1 MTSVASWHAKDVIA
15 SREGQLHYLDLVQAL
30 FSEVNPIP
38 VKAAMNMMGMQVG
51 GYRYPLCEMM
61 PGYICA
67 AAQGHGGLW
76 LMRVIVIGRG
86 KMGTL
91 LSESA
96 AAHGHEVIAM
106 ADAANQDEVKP
117 LDCDAVIDFSHPD
130 NLEWVCA
137 YVRARHCV
145 LICGTTGLN
154 DAQKQLLQQTAQAC
168 RYSILPTSLMAS
180 PCWRRCWRCSPRC

>member
-1 MTSVASWHAKDVIA
+1 
-15 SREGQLHYLDLVQAL
+15 
-30 FSEVNPIP
+30 
-38 VKAAMNMMGMQVG
+38 
-51 GYRYPLCEMM
+51 
-61 PGYICA
+61 
-67 AAQGHGGLW
+67 
-76 LMRVIVIGRG
+76 MRVIVIGRG

-154 DAQKQLLQQTAQAC
+154 DAQK
-168 RYSILPTSLMAS
+168 
-180 PCWRRCWRCSPRC
+180 